1 MEKRNNVYFLVW
13 NLLKKLLNNQIT
25 IRTTAMRL
33 SPSVLHI
40 LLWRSYYNIQH
51 VIILNSNLVHHYSNI
66 KYWSHTLFP
75 LHMSGRICGP
85 KTNTKFAAREVLGM
99 RDTNNTL
106 RYAIAD
112 STSTKSGPCEQV
124 YYKKK
129 YWEEA
134 PKEELPPQKVYLWLL
149 FLIFEFWKVCIV
161 FLVAM
166 QATLRPHYYFT
177 PTLFGLGSCLLVY
190 EVRKVCII
198 FWVAMVAVKFNMH
211 QGDFWTG

>member
-1 MEKRNNVYFLVW
+1 MITWVLWYNNVMEKRNNVYFLVW

-129 YWEEA
+129 VLRGS
-134 PKEELPPQKVYLWLL
+134 PKRGTSPTKGLLVTPLPHLWILEGLHCFFGCHAGNTPTTLL
-149 FLIFEFWKVCIV
+149 FYPNTFRVDAHACLSTKFGRFVS
-161 FLVAM
+161 F
-166 QATLRPHYYFT
+166 
-177 PTLFGLGSCLLVY
+177 FGLP
-190 EVRKVCII
+190 
-198 FWVAMVAVKFNMH
+198 W
-211 QGDFWTG
+211 